1 MVAPEKIAHMRQILD
16 EAETD
21 EVKKK
26 MLLNRLLHATEKLSR
41 SNEEVTVEMVTEEIV
56 GQTLARSKK
65 P

>member
-26 MLLNRLLHATEKLSR
+26 KLLNRLLHATEKLSR